1 LVRRPNGNLTESD
14 GHSHMNI
21 SYPVMPAELV
31 ERYLNV
37 LGVRRRKPSIDALR
51 ELVQTHLSQ
60 VPFENISKIYYKKHR
75 GLRGLPSLELF
86 LDGIERFHFG
96 GTCYTNNFY
105 LYQLLANLG
114 YQTKLC
120 GADMS
125 NPDVHLVSMVTVE
138 KREYLVD
145 VGYAAPFLVPL
156 PRDLATDYTIVLGRD
171 RYVLKPQDVRGCSRM
186 ELYRDGNLKH
196 GYLAKPMP
204 RQIHEFE
211 HIVVDSYQDDATFMN
226 ALLVARFFPNRS
238 FVIHNLTVIESQGTA
253 SSIRTLAGHDEM
265 AKVIFECFGIPKE
278 FTIDAMNELGKLE
291 DAWS

>member
-1 LVRRPNGNLTESD
+1 
-14 GHSHMNI
+14 
-21 SYPVMPAELV
+21 MPSELI
-31 ERYLNV
+31 ERYLSL
-37 LGVRRRKPSIDALR
+37 LGVRRRKPAIDALH
-51 ELVQTHLSQ
+51 EIVQAHLLQ
-60 VPFENISKIYYKKHR
+60 VPFENISKLYYKKHR

-96 GTCYTNNFY
+96 GTCYINNYY

-114 YQTKLC
+114 YQAKLC

-145 VGYAAPFLVPL
+145 VGYAAPFLIPL
-156 PRDLATDYTIVLGRD
+156 PRDLATDYTIELGRD
-171 RYVLKPQDVRGCSRM
+171 RYVLKSQDERARSRM

-196 GYLAKPMP
+196 GYLAKPIP

-211 HIVVDSYQDDATFMN
+211 HIIVDSYQDDATFMN

-238 FVIHNLTVIESQGTA
+238 FVIHNLTVIESQGTE
-253 SSIRTLAGHDEM
+253 SSIRTLADRDEL
-265 AKVIFECFGIPKE
+265 AQVIFECFGIPKE
-278 FTIDAMNELGKLE
+278 FTIDALNELGQLE
-291 DAWS
+291 DAWN

>member
-1 LVRRPNGNLTESD
+1 
-14 GHSHMNI
+14 
-21 SYPVMPAELV
+21 MPSELV
-31 ERYLNV
+31 ERYLNL

-51 ELVQTHLSQ
+51 ELVQAHLSRI
-60 VPFENISKIYYKKHR
+60 PFENISKIYYKKHR

-96 GTCYTNNFY
+96 GTCYTNNYY

-120 GADMS
+120 GADML
-125 NPDVHLVSMVTVE
+125 NPDVHLVSMVTVG

-145 VGYAAPFLVPL
+145 VGYAAPLLIPL
-156 PRDLATDYTIVLGRD
+156 PCDLATDYTIVLGRD
-171 RYVLKPQDVRGCSRM
+171 RYVLKPRDVRGCSRM

-211 HIVVDSYQDDATFMN
+211 HIIIDSYQDDATFMN
-226 ALLVARFFPNRS
+226 ALLVAHFFPNQS
-238 FVIHNLTVIESQGTA
+238 FVIHNLTVIESHGTV
-253 SSIRTLAGHDEM
+253 SSIRTLASHDEL
-265 AKVIFECFGIPKE
+265 AQVIFECFGIPRE
-278 FTIDAMNELGKLE
+278 FTIDAMKELGQLE
-291 DAWS
+291 DAWN